1 MAAPKELDPTVSLAA
16 LLGAK
21 ARKHRERLGWTQRD
35 VGERLHFSHNRIA
48 QVELGTDPPTWD
60 MCVALDAVLGAGGQL
75 TELWDHMVRER
86 VRDQFPDG
94 VQKYVFLEAKATR
107 IYRYS
112 PQIVPG
118 LLQTEAYA
126 RAALRKGLPRAPQE
140 EIEEKV
146 AARMGRQHLL
156 RKAPPPTLWAVL
168 DEAVIR
174 RPVGGPH
181 TMHDQLAHIVE
192 AAQAPDVTV
201 QVMPFNRGEY
211 AIMGGSLTLL
221 SFADGPDVA
230 YLEGIG
236 AGILAE
242 QPDQVTEHSLTYDLT
257 QTQALPPDDS
267 LALIKIAMEECY
279 ACTRHDPS

>member
-16 LLGAK
+16 LLGK
-21 ARKHRERLGWTQRD
+21 KVRKHRERLGWTQRE
-35 VGERLHFSHNRIA
+35 VGNRLNYSHNRIA

-60 MCVALDAVLGAGGQL
+60 MCVALDAVLGANGEL
-75 TELWDHMVRER
+75 TELWEHMVRER
-86 VRDQFPDG
+86 AREDFPDW
-94 VQKYVFLEAKATR
+94 VQKYVLLEAKATK

-146 AARMGRQHLL
+146 AARMSRQRLL
-156 RKAPPPTLWAVL
+156 RKAPPPLLWAVL

-181 TMHDQLAHIVE
+181 TMHDQLARIVE
-192 AAQAPDVTV
+192 AAHAPDVTV
-201 QVMPFNRGEY
+201 QVMPFDRGEY

-221 SFADGPDVA
+221 SFADGPDMA

-236 AGILAE
+236 PGVLVE
-242 QPDQVTEHSLTYDLT
+242 QPDQVTEHSLTYDLA
-257 QTQALPPDDS
+257 QVQALPPDDS
-267 LALIKIAMEECY
+267 LALIKTAMEECY
-279 ACTRHDPS
+279 TCTRHDQS

>member
-60 MCVALDAVLGAGGQL
+60 MCVALDAVLGANGQL

-86 VRDQFPDG
+86 AREQFPDW
-94 VQKYVFLEAKATR
+94 VRKYVLLEAKATK

-126 RAALRKGLPRAPQE
+126 RAALRKGLPRAPQA

-146 AARMGRQHLL
+146 AARMSRQQLL
-156 RKAPPPTLWAVL
+156 RKTPPPFLWAVL

-181 TMHDQLAHIVE
+181 AMHEQLAHIVE
-192 AAQAPDVTV
+192 AAQTPDVTV
-201 QVMPFNRGEY
+201 QVMPFDRGEY

-236 AGILAE
+236 VGVLE
-242 QPDQVTEHSLTYDLT
+242 EEPDQVTARSLTYDLARI
-257 QTQALPPDDS
+257 QALPPDDS
-267 LALIKIAMEECY
+267 LTLIKTAMEECY